1 MTRPR
6 RLRSALLPAAA
17 LLFAA
22 CAGGAPSLPTLES
35 SGPTGTGADATGAP
49 STEDPSQAATGPC
62 GTVTQAEPALTEER
76 LTVYSGRNE
85 ELVAPII
92 ACFTEATGIAVDVR
106 YGDTAELAGTI
117 LEEGENSPADVFFA
131 QDAGAL
137 GALAAEGRL
146 VELPGELL
154 SSVPD
159 RFRSPEGRWVG
170 VSGRARVVAYNTHK
184 LTEDE
189 LPDSI
194 LDYTDPAWEGR
205 IGWAPTNGSLQS
217 FVTAFRQLEGDEAA
231 LAWLEGIQANEP
243 MVYDGNTPALEA
255 VASGAVDV
263 AFINHYYLFGQLEEQ
278 GEDYPA
284 ANQFLTG
291 GDPGALVNVAGVGVL
306 DTSGQPE
313 VALQFAEYLLSEEAQ
328 TYFAQR
334 TYEYPLIEGVAL
346 DPRLPALDEI
356 GSPELDLSDLADLQ
370 GTLDLMRE
378 AGVL

>member
-1 MTRPR
+1 M
-6 RLRSALLPAAA
+6 
-17 LLFAA
+17 
-22 CAGGAPSLPTLES
+22 PTLES